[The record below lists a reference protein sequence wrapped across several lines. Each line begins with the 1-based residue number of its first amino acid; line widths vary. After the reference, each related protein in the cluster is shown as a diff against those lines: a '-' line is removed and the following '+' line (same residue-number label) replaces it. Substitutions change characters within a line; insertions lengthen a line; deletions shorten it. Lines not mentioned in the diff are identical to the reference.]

1 LPPKVSE
8 TSKKFILELSGI
20 TVPVNEH
27 PELEPAT
34 LPVELMVIFVVIP
47 SSNVPV
53 QVPEIEESDAG
64 V

>member
-1 LPPKVSE
+1 
-8 TSKKFILELSGI
+8 
-20 TVPVNEH
+20 VNEH
-27 PELEPAT
+27 PELEPVT
-34 LPVELMVIFVVIP
+34 LPVELIVIVVVIP